1 MNNENKFTKIVAA
14 AVIIVAI
21 VIGVSYGI
29 YYNGFDDLG
38 KNMDGSESVPQ
49 FSPIKP
55 FEAYSTLKQNIIEL
69 FGEGKQGEGVS
80 DDTKYID
87 YKQEWFSIMADT
99 RYYYGKEKR
108 VYKTVLTYKLNDK
121 DKLYLEMKKWLGEPL
136 EDSLSDKE
144 AKKPRG
150 FWIKDSVSYELLVE
164 KNKIVVESR
173 LSYYNNPNQY
183 DMGDRPTII
192 QRLNIDVTGDKKNDA
207 VLLIGSK
214 ANYTDTLYKNLY
226 LLIGNESGAFYTNFP
241 KTMDGGT
248 NPQIKVIDIDKDN
261 IMDILVESDQYYIK
275 NYNAF
280 SFKDKTIQNIYSSE
294 NELLVE

>member
-144 AKKPRG
+144 AKKPRV

-164 KNKIVVESR
+164 KNKIVVESN
-173 LSYYNNPNQY
+173 LFSIVKGSIVKKLPTKNPPIKLPVSAK
-183 DMGDRPTII
+183 GTIEYSFGK
-192 QRLNIDVTGDKKNDA
+192 LYCSKGFK
-207 VLLIGSK
+207 IGSFIFVIAIVIKEKSTNTEPTVNTKNSESFGIVKNSCPK
-214 ANYTDTLYKNLY
+214 A
-226 LLIGNESGAFYTNFP
+226 
-241 KTMDGGT
+241 
-248 NPQIKVIDIDKDN
+248 
-261 IMDILVESDQYYIK
+261 VER
-275 NYNAF
+275 
-280 SFKDKTIQNIYSSE
+280 
-294 NELLVE
+294 